1 MNSVSIPFLQR
12 LSCGETNKQVT
23 DKNIMY
29 SDRVTATGRKRSVKE
44 RLGISA
50 DDSPA
55 YAAHSTA
62 KRQRPSDEKWKH
74 DLYDDEEEGE
84 LPRVSNGQTGS
95 QDLRMKLQQKNSL
108 RSSPSGNDSQGG
120 VRDLREKLSGPIRSR
135 SANTEAAR
143 RTVSVMKGSTASKPV
158 PASKSMVQP
167 VPAPSKTVQKQAPP
181 AEERSV
187 ASLLQ
192 SLGLGKYLITFQA
205 EEVDMT
211 ALRHMG
217 DDDLKALG
225 IPMGPRKKILLAL
238 DSHSKR

>member
-1 MNSVSIPFLQR
+1 VGFISLGYPVEKAISKLPTR
-12 LSCGETNKQVT
+12 TS
-23 DKNIMY
+23 MY

-44 RLGISA
+44 RLGITA
-50 DDSPA
+50 DDSPT
-55 YAAHSTA
+55 YAAHTTA

-84 LPRVSNGQTGS
+84 LPRVSNGKTGV
-95 QDLRMKLQQKNSL
+95 QDLRVKLQQKNSY

-120 VRDLREKLSGPIRSR
+120 VRDLREKLSGPIQSR
-135 SANTEAAR
+135 PANTEAAR
-143 RTVSVMKGSTASKPV
+143 RTVSVMKGSSASKPV
-158 PASKSMVQP
+158 PASKPMVPP
-167 VPAPSKTVQKQAPP
+167 VPAPSKTIQKQTPP

-238 DSHSKR
+238 DSQSKR